1 VFLEPEIDQCRDPR
15 VGLERDVAALPA
27 VAARRSALGD
37 IFLSSPRDNSVPA
50 LSGGDGYRDF
60 VDKLRL
66 VSP

>member
-1 VFLEPEIDQCRDPR
+1 VLLEPEIDQRRDPR
-15 VGLERDVAALPA
+15 VGLERDIAALAA
-27 VAARRSALGD
+27 VAPGRSALGD
-37 IFLSSPRDNSVPA
+37 VLLPSPRDNAVPT